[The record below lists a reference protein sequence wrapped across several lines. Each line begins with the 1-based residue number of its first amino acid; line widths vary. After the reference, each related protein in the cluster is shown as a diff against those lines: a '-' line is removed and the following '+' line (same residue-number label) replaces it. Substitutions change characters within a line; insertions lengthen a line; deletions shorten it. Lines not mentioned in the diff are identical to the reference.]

1 MSNACATE
9 IEMLRRAWDEGKA
22 SGSAG
27 QLDMAEIIAEA
38 RAERD
43 AEETANRR

>member
-1 MSNACATE
+1 MSNACAAE

-22 SGSAG
+22 GGSAG

-38 RAERD
+38 RAERE
-43 AEETANRR
+43 AGEEAKRG